1 MVTSNQGRANRQS
14 KIGNRKLDMRLE
26 DVKESAAMAID
37 TLRANKLRSSLTIL
51 GVSVGVIT
59 VIFMVSIIQ
68 GLNKAFADQIESLG
82 SNTIFISK
90 FDPSFGR
97 PPGPEEIHRKDLTMD
112 DVEAVRKEGP
122 SIAGVSPIHRK
133 LSATVRF
140 QEKQTDT
147 PILLGVT
154 PFYEFVQTQYVASG
168 RFISDIDM
176 QDRSNVVIL
185 GVDVKR
191 ALFPYED
198 PVDKEVRING
208 NPYHVIGVMEPL
220 GNFFGQSR
228 DNSIFVPITTFD
240 KYYAEGPFPEVV
252 FFMVVRP
259 NSRAY
264 VKSAMDEITDIL
276 RRRRRVPLGAP
287 NDFGVSS
294 QDSLLD
300 VYNQLTGATALVL
313 TSISFVALM
322 IGGIGVMN
330 IMLVSVTE
338 RTREIGI
345 RKAVG
350 ATRLNILSQF
360 LIEAVVLTA
369 IGGFAGLAIGEI
381 ASLLMNKYSPLPAYV
396 PLWAIGM
403 GVGISAAVGIVFGLW
418 PAWKAARLN
427 PIDALRWE

>member
-1 MVTSNQGRANRQS
+1 MTF
-14 KIGNRKLDMRLE
+14 D
-26 DVKESAAMAID
+26 DVKESAFMALD
-37 TLRANKLRSSLTIL
+37 TLRTNKLRSTLTIL
-51 GVSVGVIT
+51 GVSVGVVT

-82 SNTIFISK
+82 SNTIFVSK
-90 FDPSFGR
+90 FEPSFGR
-97 PPGPEEIHRKDLTMD
+97 PPGPDEIHRKDLTMD
-112 DVEAVRKEGP
+112 DVEAIRTEAT
-122 SIAGVSPIHRK
+122 SIAGVSPIHRMIA
-133 LSATVRF
+133 ATVRY
-140 QEKQTDT
+140 QDKQTDT

-154 PFYEFVQTQYVASG
+154 PYYEFVQTQYVASG
-168 RFISDIDM
+168 RFVNDIDM
-176 QDRSNVVIL
+176 QDRSNVVII
-185 GVDVKR
+185 GVDVKQ

-208 NPYHVIGVMEPL
+208 NPFRIIGVMEPL

-228 DNSIFVPITTFD
+228 DNSIFTPITTFD
-240 KYYAEGPFPEVV
+240 KYYPDRPFPEVV
-252 FFMVVRP
+252 FFVIVRP
-259 NSRAY
+259 RSRAF

-276 RRRRRVPLGAP
+276 RRRRRVPVGAP
-287 NDFGVSS
+287 NNFGISS

-338 RTREIGI
+338 RTKEIGV

-369 IGGFAGLAIGEI
+369 IGGLAGLAVGEV

-396 PLWAIGM
+396 PLWAIAV

>member
-1 MVTSNQGRANRQS
+1 
-14 KIGNRKLDMRLE
+14 MRL
-26 DVKESAAMAID
+26 DDIKESAFMALD

-51 GVSVGVIT
+51 GVSVGVVT

-82 SNTIFISK
+82 SNTIFLSK
-90 FDPSFGR
+90 FAPSFGR
-97 PPGPEEIHRKDLTMD
+97 PPGPDEIHRKDLTMD
-112 DVEAVRKEGP
+112 DAEALRKEAP
-122 SIAGVSPIHRK
+122 SVVGVSPIHRM
-133 LSATVRF
+133 LAATLRY
-140 QEKQTDT
+140 QDKQTDT

-154 PFYEFVQTQYVASG
+154 PYYEFVHSQYVASG
-168 RFISDIDM
+168 RFVTDIDM
-176 QDRSNVVIL
+176 QDRSNVVII
-185 GVDVKR
+185 GVDVKQ

-208 NPYHVIGVMEPL
+208 NPFRIIGVMEPL

-228 DNSIFVPITTFD
+228 DNSIFIPISTFD
-240 KYYAEGPFPEVV
+240 KYYPDRPFPEVV
-252 FFMVVRP
+252 FFVIVRP
-259 NSRAY
+259 RSRAF
-264 VKSAMDEITDIL
+264 VKPAIDEITDIL
-276 RRRRRVPLGAP
+276 RRRRRLPAGAP
-287 NDFGVSS
+287 NDFGISS

-338 RTREIGI
+338 RTKEIGV

-350 ATRLNILSQF
+350 ATRLDILSQF

-369 IGGFAGLAIGEI
+369 IGGIAGLVVGEV

-396 PLWAIGM
+396 PLWAIGV

>member
-1 MVTSNQGRANRQS
+1 
-14 KIGNRKLDMRLE
+14 
-26 DVKESAAMAID
+26 MAID
-37 TLRANKLRSSLTIL
+37 TMRTNKLRSALTIL
-51 GVSVGVIT
+51 GVSVGVLT

-112 DVEAVRKEGP
+112 DVEALRTEAP
-122 SIAGVSPIHRK
+122 SIVGVSPIHR
-133 LSATVRF
+133 LLAATVRY

-147 PILLGVT
+147 PILFGVT
-154 PFYEFVQTQYVASG
+154 PYYEFVHSQYVANG
-168 RFISDIDM
+168 RFVNEIDI
-176 QDRSNVVIL
+176 QDRSNVLII
-185 GVDVKR
+185 GVDVKQ

-198 PVDKEVRING
+198 PIDKEVRIEG
-208 NPYHVIGVMEPL
+208 KPFRVIGVMEPL

-228 DNSIFVPITTFD
+228 DNSVFIPITTYD
-240 KYYAEGPFPEVV
+240 KYYPDRPFPESV
-252 FFMVVRP
+252 FFVIVRP
-259 NSRAY
+259 RSRAF
-264 VKSAMDEITDIL
+264 VKSSIDEITDIL
-276 RRRRRVPLGAP
+276 RRRRRLAP
-287 NDFGVSS
+287 GEPNNFGISS

-338 RTREIGI
+338 RTKEIGV

-350 ATRLNILSQF
+350 ATRFNILSQF

-369 IGGFAGLAIGEI
+369 IGGLMGLAVGEI
-381 ASLLMNKYSPLPAYV
+381 GSLIINKYSPLPAYV
-396 PLWAIGM
+396 PLWAIGL
-403 GVGISAAVGIVFGLW
+403 GVGLSAAVGIVFGLW

>member
-1 MVTSNQGRANRQS
+1 MTFDD
-14 KIGNRKLDMRLE
+14 I
-26 DVKESAAMAID
+26 KESALMAFD
-37 TLRANKLRSSLTIL
+37 TLRANKLRSTLTIL
-51 GVSVGVIT
+51 GVSVGVVT

-90 FDPSFGR
+90 FAPSFGR
-97 PPGPEEIHRKDLTMD
+97 PPGPEEIHRKDLTMED
-112 DVEAVRKEGP
+112 AEALRTEAP
-122 SIAGVSPIHRK
+122 SIVGVSPIHRMIA
-133 LSATVRF
+133 STVRY
-140 QEKQTDT
+140 QDKQTDT
-147 PILLGVT
+147 PILFGVT
-154 PFYEFVQTQYVASG
+154 PYYEFVQTQYVASG
-168 RFISDIDM
+168 RFVNDIDM
-176 QDRSNVVIL
+176 QDRSNVVII
-185 GVDVKR
+185 GVDVKQ

-198 PVDKEVRING
+198 PLDKEVRING
-208 NPYHVIGVMEPL
+208 NPFRIIGVMEPL

-240 KYYAEGPFPEVV
+240 KYYPDRPFPEVV
-252 FFMVVRP
+252 FFVIVRP
-259 NSRAY
+259 RSRAF
-264 VKSAMDEITDIL
+264 VKPAIDEITDIL
-276 RRRRRVPLGAP
+276 RRRRRVPVGAP
-287 NDFGVSS
+287 DNFGISS

-338 RTREIGI
+338 RTKEIGV

-369 IGGFAGLAIGEI
+369 IGGFAGLAVGEL
-381 ASLLMNKYSPLPAYV
+381 ASLVMNKYSPLPAYV
-396 PLWAIGM
+396 PLWAIG
-403 GVGISAAVGIVFGLW
+403 VGIGVSAAVGIIFGLW

>member
-1 MVTSNQGRANRQS
+1 
-14 KIGNRKLDMRLE
+14 MRF
-26 DVKESAAMAID
+26 DDIKESAFMAFD
-37 TLRANKLRSSLTIL
+37 TLRANKLRSALTIL
-51 GVSVGVIT
+51 GVSVGVVT

-82 SNTIFISK
+82 SNTIFVSK
-90 FDPSFGR
+90 FEPSFGR
-97 PPGPEEIHRKDLTMD
+97 PPGPEEIHRKDLTMED
-112 DVEAVRKEGP
+112 AEALRTEAP
-122 SIAGVSPIHRK
+122 SIAGVSPIHRM
-133 LSATVRF
+133 LSATVRY
-140 QEKQTDT
+140 QDKQTDT

-154 PFYEFVQTQYVASG
+154 PYYEFVQTQYVATG
-168 RFISDIDM
+168 RFVNDIDM
-176 QDRSNVVIL
+176 QDRSNVVII
-185 GVDVKR
+185 GVDVKQ

-198 PVDKEVRING
+198 AVDKEVRING
-208 NPYHVIGVMEPL
+208 NPFHIIGVMEPL

-228 DNSIFVPITTFD
+228 DNSIFVPLTTFD
-240 KYYAEGPFPEVV
+240 KYYPDYPFPDVV
-252 FFMVVRP
+252 FFVIVRP
-259 NSRAY
+259 RSRAF
-264 VKSAMDEITDIL
+264 VKPAIDEITDIL
-276 RRRRRVPLGAP
+276 RRRRRVPPSAP
-287 NDFGVSS
+287 NNFGISS

-338 RTREIGI
+338 RTKEIGV

-350 ATRLNILSQF
+350 ATKLDILSQF

-369 IGGFAGLAIGEI
+369 IGGFAGLAVGEI

-396 PLWAIGM
+396 PLWAIGV
-403 GVGISAAVGIVFGLW
+403 GVGISAAVGIIFGLW